1 MRVILTVISCSVAL
15 LLVQHLAQCCPGLA
29 VCAAIA
35 SVFMY
40 LYIQGMDLGYK
51 TPGFFK
57 KNQKTRGTRAGCAFS
72 QVFSTNVVYS
82 WMIISYPFA
91 KLSSSL

>member
-40 LYIQGMDLGYK
+40 LCIQGMDLGYK

-57 KNQKTRGTRAGCAFS
+57 K
-72 QVFSTNVVYS
+72 
-82 WMIISYPFA
+82 
-91 KLSSSL
+91 